1 LRRRTVEGAGVEG
14 GAEGGRDGGMPFPL
28 EPPGEEEKEPVAV
41 ALPLRDERGGF
52 PFEVVVVMV
61 VVVVVEVVL
70 LRARA

>member
-1 LRRRTVEGAGVEG
+1 
-14 GAEGGRDGGMPFPL
+14 MPFPL